1 MKILLH
7 GENLLAS
14 REELGK
20 IKVNYQG
27 EIISLSSQEIN
38 LEKIIQA
45 VESLPILAEKR
56 LIVLENFF
64 SQSPKKENE
73 AVFDYLIKTDNQ
85 LDIVLW
91 EEKELKSAI
100 LKKLPAFWQVKLY
113 KLPAVM
119 FSFLESITPYQKD
132 KAIKLIE
139 QVRKKA
145 SDEFIYLMIVR
156 QIRLLLLAKEKAL
169 PALPFWLSKRINF
182 QASQFEKNQLLKLY
196 QKLLV
201 IDIKEKNNLTSLNLG
216 EAIDLWLATL

>member
-1 MKILLH
+1 
-7 GENLLAS
+7 
-14 REELGK
+14 
-20 IKVNYQG
+20 
-27 EIISLSSQEIN
+27 
-38 LEKIIQA
+38 
-45 VESLPILAEKR
+45 
-56 LIVLENFF
+56 
-64 SQSPKKENE
+64 
-73 AVFDYLIKTDNQ
+73 
-85 LDIVLW
+85 
-91 EEKELKSAI
+91 
-100 LKKLPAFWQVKLY
+100 
-113 KLPAVM
+113 M